1 MIYEKAELIKKTKLK
16 ENVFSIILN
25 CKEIEK
31 KATPG
36 QFANILIEGFTLR
49 RPFSIC
55 EIEKDQ
61 INIVFNVK
69 GKGTKKMASWQEGK
83 SVNIIAPLGKGFA
96 PLKKEEKILLV
107 GGGIG
112 LAPLL
117 CLCKK
122 EHNITTLAGFNS
134 REDIILKEEF
144 KKFGDFLICTKD
156 GSLGE
161 KGFVTD
167 YVKKYVKKYGITRI
181 ASCGPNQ
188 MLEKVLK
195 IAKEGK
201 IFCEI
206 SLEERMACGIGAC
219 LCCQHILN
227 ENSNKKIVH
236 VCKDGPVFKFSP

>member
-1 MIYEKAELIKKTKLK
+1 MIYSNAKLIKKTEIN
-16 ENVFSIILN
+16 ENVFSFILN

-31 KATPG
+31 LATPG
-36 QFANILIEGFTLR
+36 QFVNVSIEGFTLR

-55 EIEKDQ
+55 EIKKDH

-83 SVNIIAPLGKGFA
+83 SVNIIAPLGKGFS

-122 EHNITTLAGFNS
+122 NHNITTLAGFNS
-134 REDIILKEEF
+134 KKDVILKEEF
-144 KKFGDFLICTKD
+144 EKFGDFLVCTKD
-156 GSLGE
+156 GSSGE
-161 KGFVTD
+161 KGLVTD
-167 YVKKYVKKYGITRI
+167 YVKKQIKKNKINRI
-181 ASCGPNQ
+181 ASCGPNL
-188 MLEKVLK
+188 MLEKIK
-195 IAKEGK
+195 NIAKEEK

-206 SLEERMACGIGAC
+206 SLEEKMACGIGAC
-219 LCCQHILN
+219 LCCQHIFKENFN
-227 ENSNKKIVH
+227 EKIVH
-236 VCKDGPVFKFSP
+236 ICKDGPVFKVT

>member
-1 MIYEKAELIKKTKLK
+1 MIYENAKLIKKTKLK
-16 ENVFSIILN
+16 ENVFSFLLN

-36 QFANILIEGFTLR
+36 QFANILVESFTLR

-96 PLKKEEKILLV
+96 PLKKEEKI
-107 GGGIG
+107 
-112 LAPLL
+112 
-117 CLCKK
+117 
-122 EHNITTLAGFNS
+122 
-134 REDIILKEEF
+134 
-144 KKFGDFLICTKD
+144 
-156 GSLGE
+156 
-161 KGFVTD
+161 
-167 YVKKYVKKYGITRI
+167 
-181 ASCGPNQ
+181 
-188 MLEKVLK
+188 
-195 IAKEGK
+195 
-201 IFCEI
+201 FCEI

-236 VCKDGPVFKFSP
+236 VCKDGPVFKVFP